1 MKTLLILL
9 VAGAAVAVT
18 GATTFG
24 KTESTGAKY
33 IRERVRIV
41 AQDTTTIEGK
51 VITTYRQGKKTWMTT
66 NDIQIVNRRVDRP
79 VRYSKLKLIIA
90 AKQAGKWE
98 TLKAA
103 IKQMGLEDE
112 WNACQ
117 FVTSDYPA
125 YIAAT
130 NIVVREG
137 IATEAEV
144 QAFMKLAEDE

>member
-51 VITTYRQGKKTWMTT
+51 VITTYRQGKKTWATT
-66 NDIQIVNRRVDRP
+66 NAIQIINRRADIP
-79 VRYSKLKLIIA
+79 VRYSKLKLIVA

-98 TLKAA
+98 DVKAA
-103 IKQMGLEDE
+103 IQQMGIEDE

-117 FVTSDYPA
+117 YVTSDYPA
-125 YIAAT
+125 YISAT
-130 NIVVREG
+130 NAVIKNG

-144 QAFMKLAEDE
+144 KAFMALAEDN